1 MQGSGPGRGDASAP
15 EDDKKHG
22 VDESA
27 PDLARGAMPASPD
40 CRRYV
45 ETAAVG
51 AALDNEGMPHALRQG
66 AHDACDAGDAEVEG
80 PEPADVKME
89 ARDRAEQWHGPEHP
103 LVQEGRAGEA
113 AELAEAVAGATEA
126 ELAQGKCARA
136 SAMPWSAHGAR
147 CRQARSEG

>member
-1 MQGSGPGRGDASAP
+1 MQGSGPGRWRGDASEP
-15 EDDKKHG
+15 ECDKKHG

-27 PDLARGAMPASPD
+27 PDLARGATPASPD
-40 CRRYV
+40 RRRYV

-51 AALDNEGMPHALRQG
+51 AALDDKGMPHAPHQG
-66 AHDACDAGDAEVEG
+66 AQDACDAGDAEVEG
-80 PEPADVKME
+80 PEPAME

-103 LVQEGRAGEA
+103 LVQEGRADEA

-136 SAMPWSAHGAR
+136 SAMPWSADDAR
-147 CRQARSEG
+147 CRQA